1 MKNSVKYLFIAGAA
15 IGVSN
20 ASFLA
25 LHENFNT
32 YTLGSLNAQGGWV
45 ATGVEAVSA
54 TTFDSSP
61 AAATI
66 GGSASAVDSTIS
78 KTGISVPMKG
88 IPAFPNAPM
97 TASFDVQFTEDTL
110 APIAFNV
117 IFSTTG
123 GFQLG
128 AFEFTPSATI
138 GFMDGSFSSS
148 YLAAPITGFAIQTGV
163 ETDFE
168 ISTWWDGSVT
178 KLNLK
183 SVGVPLIVAPLTI
196 TDPGADVV
204 TGFSATLYN
213 FDDPSSTSSVS
224 IDNINVI
231 PEPSSVLLLGLSA
244 LGFIRRKR

>member
-1 MKNSVKYLFIAGAA
+1 MKNSIKYLFIASAA

-25 LHENFNT
+25 LHENFNS
-32 YTLGSLNAQGGWV
+32 YTLGSLNGQGGWA
-45 ATGVEAVSA
+45 ATGVQAVSS

-66 GGSASAVDSTIS
+66 GGSGSAVDSEIS

-97 TASFDVQFTEDTL
+97 TASFDVRFTEDTL
-110 APIAFNV
+110 APIGFNV

-123 GFQLG
+123 GLTLG
-128 AFEFTPSATI
+128 AFEFLPSTTA

-148 YLAAPITGFAIQTGV
+148 YLAAPITGFAIETGV
-163 ETDFE
+163 TTDFE

-178 KLNLK
+178 KMNLK
-183 SVGVPLIVAPLTI
+183 SVGVPLIVAPITI
-196 TDPGADVV
+196 TDPVADVV

-213 FDDPSSTSSVS
+213 FEEPSSISSVTF
-224 IDNINVI
+224 DNINVI